1 MAEYAEVF
9 IFSIREIFKF
19 VSGTD
24 VRPDVHDIDKAAQAG
39 LDNETVWKLH
49 TLYKAKLRLHLP
61 CMI

>member
-24 VRPDVHDIDKAAQAG
+24 ARPYVHDIDKTALAG
-39 LDNETVWKLH
+39 LDNELVWKLH